1 MKCHRASRART
12 LGGVTAGAILATG
25 GRALSSPGCAQRDD
39 DLGEVVVEAM
49 ERDGALITAA
59 EEATIREKCGDT
71 SDGQGISL
79 RGRDGALVCE
89 NGKVVDD
96 PEARAIV
103 SRVTE
108 RARPRVRSE
117 EHTSEL
123 QSLMRIS
130 YAVFCL
136 QKKNTQQ

>member
-25 GRALSSPGCAQRDD
+25 GLALSSPGFAQRDD

-49 ERDGALITAA
+49 ERDGALITEA

-79 RGRDGALVCE
+79 RGSAGELVCE

-96 PEARAIV
+96 PEARAIDRKRRRLN
-103 SRVTE
+103 S
-108 RARPRVRSE
+108 S
-117 EHTSEL
+117 
-123 QSLMRIS
+123 Q
-130 YAVFCL
+130 
-136 QKKNTQQ
+136 